1 MACVHI
7 NNNYNIY
14 FFDCRNGRET
24 AKWAR
29 DRTEEKQYLTKKK
42 DLEFYK
48 EDVENSF
55 TIVFVQSDVVW
66 LRSGS
71 SSFLGSQQ

>member
-7 NNNYNIY
+7 NNNYNI
-14 FFDCRNGRET
+14 FSFDCRNGRET